1 MNGCYGRMNASEK
14 GFGHELNEWNEK
26 NALLSIFLYRTTP
39 RAGVYLNT
47 LDKQWLERPSTAQK
61 DYVVI
66 WLTCTLYTTTY

>member
-1 MNGCYGRMNASEK
+1 MNEMK
-14 GFGHELNEWNEK
+14 KK

-66 WLTCTLYTTTY
+66 